1 MGWLIHTRW
10 GENKQSQLQN
20 VQWARVQLKGVVM
33 PRGRKQLQLQWKSTE
48 NLQCAIVQRYGLGGY
63 VLSAPKKYKQLKGVT
78 IKIVIE
84 NVR

>member
-1 MGWLIHTRW
+1 
-10 GENKQSQLQN
+10 
-20 VQWARVQLKGVVM
+20 M

-48 NLQCAIVQRYGLGGY
+48 NLQCAIVQRYGLDSY
-63 VLSAPKKYKQLKGVT
+63 VSSAPKKYKQLKGVT